1 MSNSTSS
8 DSIYKY
14 IGLIAISLFV
24 IFIIMRTIN
33 FQSKVL
39 EGLTSDIKSD
49 KIETVRD
56 KIPDAINVNTTN
68 LDDSLNVDKYTKTY
82 EDIIINLENNI
93 NYYMLSILLNKAEEI
108 SNNPLNDVAQ
118 KTINTLNNM
127 KTFKDTLNDS
137 MGFLNSIASSNNKSS
152 LTSKLNF
159 GSRKK
164 EVSSLLTSFDN

>member
-1 MSNSTSS
+1 MSDYTCS
-8 DSIYKY
+8 DNIYKY
-14 IGLIAISLFV
+14 IGLFALSLFV

-39 EGLTSDIKSD
+39 EGLTSDIKSN
-49 KIETVRD
+49 KTETTRD

-68 LDDSLNVDKYTKTY
+68 LDDTLNVNKYTKTY

-108 SNNPLNDVAQ
+108 SNNPLNDESQ
-118 KTINTLNNM
+118 KTINALNNM

-137 MGFLNSIASSNNKSS
+137 IGFLNSVSSSSSKDNKDSFA
-152 LTSKLNF
+152 SKLNF
-159 GSRKK
+159 
-164 EVSSLLTSFDN
+164 NN